1 MALTKNSRAAA
12 ARSKAAELARAA
24 QSREAELLR
33 LAGEYFIEKGEAG
46 AVESEAKA
54 KGLELIEA
62 AKKKAQDLEAD
73 AFFAAAEHEASADA
87 VVTQMLATGASVED
101 VASRVELS
109 AGVVRKIKKAAAD
122 KAAKIEAV
130 TTAPESEVPAGT
142 NTHELADHQG

>member
-46 AVESEAKA
+46 AVEADAKA

-62 AKKKAQDLEAD
+62 AKKRAQDLEAD
-73 AFFAAAEHEASADA
+73 AFFAAAEHEVNANA
-87 VVTQMLATGASVED
+87 VLVKMLATGASIED

-109 AGVVRKIKKAAAD
+109 AGSVRKIKKASTD
-122 KAAKIEAV
+122 KAPKGEAV
-130 TTAPESEVPAGT
+130 AEVPEHEVLAGT
-142 NTHELADHQG
+142 DGHAQSEHHG